1 MSENLMKLRSE
12 IMKRWYSVVL
22 MILVVALLSTACIQN
37 TGNSVPVQSN
47 ETPGT
52 IRVSGAFALYPMMVK
67 WGEEYHKI
75 HPGIKVEVSAGG
87 AGQGMTDTLSGQS
100 DLGMISRSIYP
111 AEISKGAIWVSVT
124 KDAVIPV
131 MNAKNPE
138 AENLS
143 ATGMKKSTFSGIFI
157 KENITSWG
165 ATVGKPEIRDTIHVY
180 TRSDSSGAGDIW
192 AKYLGNYT
200 QNDLKG
206 TGVSGDPGIAE
217 AVKND
222 PLGIGYNN
230 VNFAY
235 DPSTGKPV
243 EGLMIVPLDLNANGK
258 IDSDEDF
265 YQTRTDLLHA
275 IDTGIYPSP
284 PARELNLVARN
295 SFSGATKDFVQWI
308 LTDGQQ
314 YVPETGFIQLPK
326 DELKIELEKL
336 N

>member
-1 MSENLMKLRSE
+1 MKKWF
-12 IMKRWYSVVL
+12 IVL
-22 MILVVALLSTACIQN
+22 LIILVFVALSAACIQS
-37 TGNSVPVQSN
+37 TRNSDSVQPN
-47 ETPGT
+47 QTTGT
-52 IRVSGAFALYPMMVK
+52 IRVSGAFALYPLMVK

-100 DLGMISRSIYP
+100 DLGMISRSIYL
-111 AEISKGAIWVSVT
+111 AEISKGAVWVSVT
-124 KDAVIPV
+124 KDAVVPV
-131 MNAKNPE
+131 VNTKNPV
-138 AENLS
+138 AVSLS
-143 ATGMKKSTFSGIFI
+143 ASGMNKSTFSSIFI

-165 ATVGKPEIRDTIHVY
+165 ETVGKPEINGAIHVY

-192 AKYLGNYT
+192 ARFMGNYT

-235 DPSTGKPV
+235 DPTTGKPV
-243 EGLMIVPLDLNANGK
+243 DGLMIVPLDLNADGK
-258 IDSDEDF
+258 IDQDESF
-265 YQTRTDLLHA
+265 YETRAKLLHA
-275 IDTGIYPSP
+275 IDIGIYPSP
-284 PARELNLVARN
+284 PARELNLVVKN
-295 SFSGATKDFVQWI
+295 SFLGPTKNFVQWI

-314 YVPETGFIQLPK
+314 YVSETGYILLPK
-326 DELKIELEKL
+326 DELVTELRKL

>member
-1 MSENLMKLRSE
+1 MKKWF
-12 IMKRWYSVVL
+12 I
-22 MILVVALLSTACIQN
+22 ILLIIFVVAIVSTACIQN
-37 TGNSVPVQSN
+37 NGNPVPQQSN
-47 ETPGT
+47 ETSGT

-100 DLGMISRSIYP
+100 DIGMVSRSIYP
-111 AEISKGAIWVSVT
+111 AEISKGAVWVAVT
-124 KDAVIPV
+124 KDAVVPV
-131 MNAKNPE
+131 VNAKNPV
-138 AENLS
+138 ASDLS
-143 ATGMKKSTFSGIFI
+143 RTGMNKSTFSGIFI
-157 KENITSWG
+157 KENITTWG
-165 ATVGKPEIRDTIHVY
+165 VTVGKLQTGESIHVY

-192 AKYLGNYT
+192 AKYMGNYT

-222 PLGIGYNN
+222 PVGIGYNN

-235 DPSTGKPV
+235 DPETGKPI
-243 EGLMIVPLDLNANGK
+243 EGLMIVPLDLNADGK
-258 IDSDEDF
+258 IDSDENF
-265 YQTRTDLLHA
+265 YQTRSDLLHA

-284 PARELNLVARN
+284 PARELNLVARS
-295 SFSGATKDFVQWI
+295 SFSGKTRDFVQWI

-314 YVPETGFIQLPK
+314 YVPETGFIRLPEKELDVQLGK
-326 DELKIELEKL
+326 LK
-336 N
+336 

>member
-1 MSENLMKLRSE
+1 MKKWF
-12 IMKRWYSVVL
+12 IVL
-22 MILVVALLSTACIQN
+22 LIILVVASFSAACIQN

-47 ETPGT
+47 EPTGT

-67 WGEEYHKI
+67 WGEEYHKM
-75 HPGIKVEVSAGG
+75 HPGIKVEISAGG

-111 AEISKGAIWVSVT
+111 AEISKGAVWVSVT
-124 KDAVIPV
+124 KDAVVPV
-131 MNAKNPE
+131 VNAKNPV
-138 AENLS
+138 AANLS
-143 ATGMKKSTFSGIFI
+143 GTGMNKSTFSSIFI

-165 ATVGKPEIRDTIHVY
+165 TTVGKPEIKKTIHVY

-192 AKYLGNYT
+192 AKFMGNYT

-206 TGVSGDPGIAE
+206 IGVSGDPGIAE

-235 DPSTGKPV
+235 DPATGKPID
-243 EGLMIVPLDLNANGK
+243 GLMIVPIDLNEDGK
-258 IDSDEDF
+258 IDSNENF

-284 PARELNLVARN
+284 PARELNLVVKN

-314 YVPETGFIQLPK
+314 YVSETGFIQLPK
-326 DELKIELEKL
+326 DELKTELKKL
-336 N
+336 K